1 MARTGISY
9 EDVRAA
15 AETLLGR
22 GLNPTIQRVRE
33 LLGTGSNTT
42 ISEHLK
48 SWQQQLAQAPK
59 TVLPPTVPET
69 VITAL
74 DAFWNIAV
82 QHAEA
87 AFEEQRQIAAQAVT
101 AAEQSRDS
109 ALADLQKA
117 QAAANDFR
125 LQLEASQASAR
136 ALADRLLVEQE
147 RRAAAET
154 AIESAEQRARAAAET
169 VAQIRAETE
178 ARIAQLETLLQQTR
192 EDLQRQQAETRQR
205 LEIERQRAEAN
216 EVRLTAILDQSRAEW
231 VAERHA
237 FASERNDWKNREI
250 TWLERLEQLDRE
262 NVSAREALAV
272 ANERQRALTVGLQQ
286 TRVDLQES
294 EARHIEALRA
304 SENLR
309 GELTAALENRQRL
322 NQQPDRDQRSRSGR
336 KAAPKSK
343 E

>member
-178 ARIAQLETLLQQTR
+178 ARTAQLETLLQQTR

-272 ANERQRALTVGLQQ
+272 AGERQRALTVGLQQ

>member
-87 AFEEQRQIAAQAVT
+87 AFEEQRQIAAQAVP